1 MKNDDTP
8 VLTSAALYERV
19 QKKTGVD
26 VKDVKETAVQLFA
39 VLEREIKQSESIKL
53 QGFGTFKK
61 VYVAEAEGRNPA
73 ADKTI
78 EIPAHYKVKFIPAPA
93 LAEKINKPYSRLKP
107 KILKEEVIPTST
119 VPMPIVENQEQPV
132 LAESLE
138 PVLTDAAPAPQE
150 APAEQSAQDT
160 PAEQEPAAVQET
172 VQHAETP
179 VSAEPAV
186 QETAVAEKAGTV
198 PAEPSAQT
206 VENQTVQHAV
216 IEHQVIQQQIVQQQV
231 IQQTAAPRS
240 VNPQLSDDEYDA
252 DYDSDDGSEDMQRY
266 ISRCWFF
273 AGMAVV
279 LTAVVIVTLVYMLM
293 HATPKSGD
301 STAQRVSGNRQTEQT
316 APAPVPL
323 LIAADDNLYA
333 GIAKAQYGSRSLWPY
348 IFSANMLRYPDPDS
362 PGPAKA
368 LTIPPKPDKA
378 IDRKDIELSVM
389 DVYDAYRILID
400 KRPKGKTADIRREH
414 ASQALVCGE
423 TLYPG
428 FIDTYAIRCDADDV
442 KQAREM
448 LRKAGK
454 R

>member
-8 VLTSAALYERV
+8 VLTSAVLYERV

-39 VLEREIKQSESIKL
+39 VIEREIKQSESIKL

-78 EIPAHYKVKFIPAPA
+78 EIPAHYKIKFIPAPA

-119 VPMPIVENQEQPV
+119 VPMPIVDNQEQPV

-138 PVLTDAAPAPQE
+138 PVLTDTASAPLE
-150 APAEQSAQDT
+150 APAEQ
-160 PAEQEPAAVQET
+160 PAGESPAIQETAAVQP
-172 VQHAETP
+172 AETP
-179 VSAEPAV
+179 VPAEPAV
-186 QETAVAEKAGTV
+186 QETAVSEKAETV
-198 PAEPSAQT
+198 PEESPAQT

-252 DYDSDDGSEDMQRY
+252 DYDSDDGTEDMQRY

-279 LTAVVIVTLVYMLM
+279 LTAIVIVTLVYMLM
-293 HATPKSGD
+293 HASPKPAD
-301 STAQRVSGNRQTEQT
+301 STMHGVSENQQT
-316 APAPVPL
+316 AKTAPVPL
-323 LIAADDNLYA
+323 MIAADDNLYA
-333 GIAKAQYGSRSLWPY
+333 GIAKAQYGSRNLWPY

-400 KRPKGKTADIRREH
+400 RRPKGKTAGIRREH
-414 ASQALVCGE
+414 ASQVLVCGE

-428 FIDTYAIRCDADDV
+428 FIDTYAIRCDTDDV
-442 KQAREM
+442 KHAREM
-448 LRKAGK
+448 LRKSGK